1 MENKKK
7 YRGVNWGSILLFILI
22 IGGILW
28 MANKVQM
35 HQQEISYSTFVK
47 EVEAGNVTAADIR
60 QNSAVPTGRVTL
72 SLKDDSSVRSLN
84 VSDVG
89 KVEEFLQENDV
100 KYSLEDV
107 PKESIIMSAVLPSLI
122 TLCGIFLLFML
133 MNRQNGGTNS
143 KAMNFGKSRARMST
157 QNEIKVTFA
166 DVAGLKEEKEELEE
180 IVDFLK
186 APRKY
191 TQLGARIP
199 KGVLLEGPPGTGKT
213 LLAKAVAGEAGV
225 PFFSIS
231 GSDFVEMFV
240 GVGAS
245 RVRDLFQD
253 AKKNA
258 PCIVFIDE
266 IDAIGKKR
274 NGNIGGNDEREQTLN
289 QLLTEMDGFDGTKGV
304 VILAATNQPDS
315 LDPALLRP
323 GRFDRRIPV
332 ELPDLK
338 GREEILRVHGKKIR
352 LSDNVD
358 FAAVART
365 AAGASGAELAN
376 IVNEAALRAVRRG
389 SKVTMQ
395 EDLEESV
402 ETVIAGYQKKNRI
415 LSTKEKLTVAYHE
428 IGHALVA
435 AKQTDSAP
443 VQKITIIPRT
453 SGALGYTMQVDEG
466 EHFLMTKSE
475 LLNKITTFTGGR
487 AAEELVFKEVTTGAS
502 NDIEQAT
509 KLARAMLTQFGMSD
523 EFDMVAMEM
532 IQNQYLGGDA
542 SLTCSPETQTK
553 IDAKVVEI
561 VREAHTKA
569 LQILKENETKLH
581 ELAKYLYENETITG
595 EEFMQILQAKKL
607 VCEENASE
615 DTTV

>member
-266 IDAIGKKR
+266 IDKICKK
-274 NGNIGGNDEREQTLN
+274 GEYSGADVSREGVQRD
-289 QLLTEMDGFDGTKGV
+289 LLPLVEGSTVNTKHGMV
-304 VILAATNQPDS
+304 KTDHIL
-315 LDPALLRP
+315 
-323 GRFDRRIPV
+323 FI
-332 ELPDLK
+332 
-338 GREEILRVHGKKIR
+338 
-352 LSDNVD
+352 
-358 FAAVART
+358 
-365 AAGASGAELAN
+365 ASGAFQVARPSDLIPELQGRLP
-376 IVNEAALRAVRRG
+376 IRVELSALTA
-389 SKVTMQ
+389 
-395 EDLEESV
+395 EDFE
-402 ETVIAGYQKKNRI
+402 RI
-415 LSTKEKLTVAYHE
+415 LTE
-428 IGHALVA
+428 
-435 AKQTDSAP
+435 P
-443 VQKITIIPRT
+443 
-453 SGALGYTMQVDEG
+453 
-466 EHFLMTKSE
+466 
-475 LLNKITTFTGGR
+475 N
-487 AAEELVFKEVTTGAS
+487 
-502 NDIEQAT
+502 
-509 KLARAMLTQFGMSD
+509 
-523 EFDMVAMEM
+523 
-532 IQNQYLGGDA
+532 A
-542 SLTCSPETQTK
+542 SLTEQY
-553 IDAKVVEI
+553 
-561 VREAHTKA
+561 KA
-569 LQILKENETKLH
+569 LMATEGVSIEFTQDAIKKIAEAAFRVNEKTENIGARRLHTVMERLMDKISFDASDMNGQTVNIDEAYVSEALGEVIENEDLSR
-581 ELAKYLYENETITG
+581 
-595 EEFMQILQAKKL
+595 FIL
-607 VCEENASE
+607 
-615 DTTV
+615 